1 MTNSATAV
9 TTSTQPT
16 NLYSVPYY
24 QQRPGYNY
32 WPYSVSQT
40 PYPQYTYPYGGYY
53 TNISVNGTTQSTY
66 GYGQYRSGQ
75 LQWQQPYQGPRQGPT
90 LVSAQVTAST
100 SVNVQPV
107 EGSQMESSSD
117 DLEKG
122 QPNQVSVTTSA
133 STVTGEGGGSAT
145 SPGIIPLQKTNAE
158 SVSVSIHSVQIS
170 SNDGSASDSTPE
182 QPSVDLTNPSIHA
195 DPGSTAAE
203 GDSQV
208 QFTLTPEMEQ
218 AILRN
223 LQALSTMSEA
233 QLAELLQGN
242 PQLKPLLAV
251 LHPSKPAES

>member
-1 MTNSATAV
+1 MTNSATTV

-16 NLYSVPYY
+16 TSYSVPYY

-32 WPYSVSQT
+32 WPYGASQT

-53 TNISVNGTTQSTY
+53 TNVSINGTTQPTY

-75 LQWQQPYQGPRQGPT
+75 LQWQQPYQGPRQGST
-90 LVSAQVTAST
+90 LASAQATAST

-107 EGSQMESSSD
+107 EGSQTESSSD
-117 DLEKG
+117 DLGKG
-122 QPNQVSVTTSA
+122 QPNQVSTTTPA
-133 STVTGEGGGSAT
+133 STGTREGGSGTPSGIVPLPKAT
-145 SPGIIPLQKTNAE
+145 TE
-158 SVSVSIHSVQIS
+158 SVSVPIQTS
-170 SNDGSASDSTPE
+170 SNDGSASASTPE
-182 QPSVDLTNPSIHA
+182 QPPVDLTNTSTHA
-195 DPGSTAAE
+195 DLGSAAAE
-203 GDSQV
+203 GDSQQ

-223 LQALSTMSEA
+223 LQALSTMSEV

-251 LHPSKPAES
+251 LHPGKPAES

>member
-1 MTNSATAV
+1 MTNSATTVA
-9 TTSTQPT
+9 TSTQPT
-16 NLYSVPYY
+16 TSYSVPYY

-32 WPYSVSQT
+32 WPYGASQT

-53 TNISVNGTTQSTY
+53 TNVSINGTTQPTY

-75 LQWQQPYQGPRQGPT
+75 LQWQQPYQGPRQGPALALT
-90 LVSAQVTAST
+90 QVTPSI

-107 EGSQMESSSD
+107 VEGSQMEPSSD

-122 QPNQVSVTTSA
+122 QVSTTTPA
-133 STVTGEGGGSAT
+133 STSTGEGGGSAT
-145 SPGIIPLQKTNAE
+145 SPGIMPLQKA
-158 SVSVSIHSVQIS
+158 
-170 SNDGSASDSTPE
+170 NDNGASTATHE
-182 QPSVDLTNPSIHA
+182 QPSADLTTTSTHA
-195 DPGSTAAE
+195 DLGSTAAE
-203 GDSQV
+203 GGPQQ

-223 LQALSTMSEA
+223 LQALSSMPEA

-251 LHPSKPAES
+251 LHPSKPAGS

>member
-1 MTNSATAV
+1 M
-9 TTSTQPT
+9 
-16 NLYSVPYY
+16 
-24 QQRPGYNY
+24 
-32 WPYSVSQT
+32 
-40 PYPQYTYPYGGYY
+40 
-53 TNISVNGTTQSTY
+53 NGTTQPTY

-75 LQWQQPYQGPRQGPT
+75 LQWQQPYQGPRQGLT

-117 DLEKG
+117 NLEKG

-133 STVTGEGGGSAT
+133 STGTGEGGGSAT
-145 SPGIIPLQKTNAE
+145 SPGIIPLQKANAE
-158 SVSVSIHSVQIS
+158 SVSVSIHSVQTS
-170 SNDGSASDSTPE
+170 SNDGSASAS
-182 QPSVDLTNPSIHA
+182 PSIHA
-195 DPGSTAAE
+195 DSGSTAAE

-223 LQALSTMSEA
+223 LQTLSTMSEA

-251 LHPSKPAES
+251 LHPSKPVES